1 MNKFALREYSLVAK
15 FDNFF
20 TVQKIALCENPVY
33 YTTGYGVLKTAS
45 LEKLK
50 ARFSVKLWI
59 IKNR

>member
-1 MNKFALREYSLVAK
+1 MKYPKFH
-15 FDNFF
+15 NFWLF
-20 TVQKIALCENPVY
+20 FFHFGTSVQQ
-33 YTTGYGVLKTAS
+33 GVLKTAS